1 MEPLKT
7 MPLPAA
13 LLFTTPSCPHCP
25 GVKQALGILAK
36 EGLIASLEV
45 VDLATHPERA
55 QALGVR
61 SVPWLRI
68 GELPFEG
75 AMSLGELCSW
85 ATRAATA
92 SGLKDYFFAMLKS
105 GHRGKV
111 EEAIRADPQRSVALV
126 DLMRD
131 PEASMA
137 IRLGIGA
144 VLEELQGSGSAA
156 PMAPK
161 LAEMLH
167 DPEPRNRADAAH
179 FLSLIG
185 DTQALNILRGCL
197 DHPDPDIREI
207 AYDALS
213 SPAA

>member
-1 MEPLKT
+1 MS
-7 MPLPAA
+7 LPQA
-13 LLFTTPSCPHCP
+13 LLFTTPTCPHCP

-36 EGLIASLEV
+36 EGLIAAPEV
-45 VDLATHPERA
+45 VDIAAHPERA
-55 QALGVR
+55 QALGVK
-61 SVPWLRI
+61 SVPWFRI

-75 AMSLGELCSW
+75 TMSLGELRTW
-85 ATRAATA
+85 ALRAASA
-92 SGLKDYFFAMLKS
+92 AGLKDYFFEMLKS
-105 GHRGKV
+105 GRRRQV
-111 EEAIRADPQRSVALV
+111 EDLIRADPQRSVALV

-144 VLEELQGSGSAA
+144 VLEELQGSAIAA
-156 PMAPK
+156 PMVPN
-161 LAEMLH
+161 LAEILR

-185 DTQALNILRGCL
+185 DSEALKLLRGCL
-197 DHPDPDIREI
+197 DDPDPEVREI

-213 SPAA
+213 NPAS

>member
-1 MEPLKT
+1 
-7 MPLPAA
+7 MPLPDV
-13 LLFTTPSCPHCP
+13 LLFTAPACPHCP
-25 GVKQALGILAK
+25 GVKQALGILAQ
-36 EGLIASLEV
+36 EGLIASMEA
-45 VDLATHPERA
+45 VDLAAHPERA
-55 QALGVR
+55 QSLGVK
-61 SVPWLRI
+61 SVPWFRI
-68 GELPFEG
+68 GELEFEG
-75 AMSLGELCSW
+75 AMTLGEMRAW
-85 ATRAATA
+85 AMRAASA
-92 SGLKDYFFAMLKS
+92 SGLKDYFFEMLKS
-105 GHRGKV
+105 GRRRKV
-111 EEAIRADPQRSVALV
+111 EDMIRADPQRSVALV
-126 DLMRD
+126 ELVRD

-144 VLEELQGSGSAA
+144 VLEEFQGSTIAA
-156 PMAPK
+156 PMTPK

-185 DTQALNILRGCL
+185 DTQALDILRGCL